1 MEANMKSKNAA
12 LALVLFSLLPLVG
25 GCVLEEQHN
34 AELKAQAERYEQE
47 LKRQSDRH
55 SRELMWIGILLTGVL
70 VASNAGWF
78 IAYRRQSRDRT
89 STS

>member
-1 MEANMKSKNAA
+1 MKTKNTV
-12 LALVLFSLLPLVG
+12 LALVLFSLLPLAG

-55 SRELMWIGILLTGVL
+55 SRELMCMGILLTGVL